1 MKAYSYFKS
10 GFVSQIVSL
19 KLDGD
24 NKGNIIFK
32 SSVLPSQKVSCAPHT
47 VWILVGKTGNVLTAY
62 CSCTAGLS
70 RCCNHVIAVLYK
82 INFAVFEGLTNP
94 SCTEVKSKYNDRS
107 KKVIKGCKIRDLTFE
122 KHVLSKEIKKPQIN
136 STVKRAFDPRGSEPT
151 KIDEE
156 VFFQKLQE
164 VKPNS
169 CVLLYHEKKN
179 EESMPPSLSEL
190 AARFHDEICEPYEFV
205 VEKFMSKLCFTAM
218 QLAHLEKVTRQQASC
233 KEWFAQRKGRLTA
246 SVHQE
251 IYDKVAKILS
261 HKSNVITTPLV
272 AKVMGLDKDL
282 KCLPQIKWGNLNEEK
297 AATAFF
303 KEAYGNQYQK
313 FLTLKK

>member
-1 MKAYSYFKS
+1 MEYNAVLELNHLADPLEVTSGWENDLKSWPPVDLGKNFHYILEKKAFDTDYVGKYKIMKAYSYFKS

-32 SSVLPSQKVSCAPHT
+32 SSVLPSQKVSCPPHT
-47 VWILVGKTGNVLTAY
+47 NWILVDKSGFVLTAY

-107 KKVIKGCKIRDLTFE
+107 KKVIKGCKIRNLTFE
-122 KHVLSKEIKKPQIN
+122 KHVLSKEIKQPQIN
-136 STVKRAFDPRGSEPT
+136 SIVKRAFGPRGSEPI

-169 CVLLYHEKKN
+169 CVLMKLM
-179 EESMPPSLSEL
+179 ES
-190 AARFHDEICEPYEFV
+190 
-205 VEKFMSKLCFTAM
+205 K
-218 QLAHLEKVTRQQASC
+218 
-233 KEWFAQRKGRLTA
+233 
-246 SVHQE
+246 
-251 IYDKVAKILS
+251 
-261 HKSNVITTPLV
+261 
-272 AKVMGLDKDL
+272 
-282 KCLPQIKWGNLNEEK
+282 
-297 AATAFF
+297 
-303 KEAYGNQYQK
+303 
-313 FLTLKK
+313 